1 MSKATL
7 KEKLDKTTQAT
18 SKKKPRG
25 KGFAKGHTLNKDK
38 MNKKMEEK
46 LTQHLLTL
54 ELMEQFKQH
63 PLIWG
68 KYFFDNHFR
77 LESPDFHHIMMEEAK
92 TNKFLAIAAPRGS
105 SKTTIVGFVYPI
117 HQICFKQKRF
127 IVYISNTFKQA
138 TMMLSTI
145 KSEIKENT
153 QIKQAYPI
161 EITKDA
167 EDVAIFR
174 HADGFETMVICL
186 GADQMGNIRGRKFG
200 AYRPDL
206 ILGDDIENDEL
217 VRSPERR
224 LKLQEDFDNAVL
236 PAGDIETQYFVVGT
250 ILHDDSLLAKLMSK
264 NEYHE
269 FEKVFFQGLYR
280 DKETGEQYSLW
291 DKKMTVEWLLDYK
304 KHKPHTFAREIQNNP
319 SASGTEEIDKRDFR
333 YWRIENMNY
342 MLFDNEGN
350 IKAKGE
356 LSTCKAAIACDL
368 AWEDKQE
375 SDYTAIVPVYLT
387 PQSDILVEEFVCKKG
402 VKPDEFEEI
411 LFNMEE
417 RLRAITNSTVPIGFE
432 KAKLEKVMKWFLKQA
447 MRRRNKFLMLK
458 DLNCSKE
465 KIERIVTVLQPRY
478 SQHTIYHK
486 RGMGD
491 LETQLIRIRST
502 AHDDLADALGMAVR
516 LLQFPK
522 QIKKKMMDED
532 DNFMKLRRWNIDK
545 KSGIGKS
552 RIGGFIKNKRFEIPS
567 VTCPV

>member
-7 KEKLDKTTQAT
+7 KEKLDKI
-18 SKKKPRG
+18 KP
-25 KGFAKGHTLNKDK
+25 KGNKPNVKLNA
-38 MNKKMEEK
+38 KMEKK

-54 ELMEQFKQH
+54 ELMEQFRQH

-68 KYFFDNHFR
+68 KYYFENHFR

-145 KSEIKENT
+145 KSEIKENE
-153 QIKQAYPI
+153 QIKAAYPI

-522 QIKKKMMDED
+522 QIKKRAMDED
-532 DNFMKLRRWNIDK
+532 DNFMKLRQWTINK
-545 KSGIGKS
+545 KSGLGKS
-552 RIGGFIKNKRFEIPS
+552 RIGG
-567 VTCPV
+567 

>member
-7 KEKLDKTTQAT
+7 KDKLDKTTT
-18 SKKKPRG
+18 IKKKPRG
-25 KGFAKGHTLNKDK
+25 KGFAKGHTLNKDR

-68 KYFFDNHFR
+68 KYYFENHFR

-145 KSEIKENT
+145 KSEIKENE
-153 QIKQAYPI
+153 QIKAAYPI

-522 QIKKKMMDED
+522 QIKKRAMDED
-532 DNFMKLRRWNIDK
+532 DNFMKLRQWTINK
-545 KSGIGKS
+545 KSGLGKS

>member
-7 KEKLDKTTQAT
+7 KEKLDKI
-18 SKKKPRG
+18 KP
-25 KGFAKGHTLNKDK
+25 KGNKPNVKLNA
-38 MNKKMEEK
+38 KMEKK

-54 ELMEQFKQH
+54 ELMEQFRQH

-68 KYFFDNHFR
+68 KYYFENHFR

-145 KSEIKENT
+145 KSEIKENE
-153 QIKQAYPI
+153 QIKAAYPI

-522 QIKKKMMDED
+522 QIKKRAMDED
-532 DNFMKLRRWNIDK
+532 DNFMKLRQWTINK
-545 KSGIGKS
+545 KSGLGKS

>member
-1 MSKATL
+1 MAKQVA
-7 KEKLDKTTQAT
+7 
-18 SKKKPRG
+18 KKP
-25 KGFAKGHTLNKDK
+25 KVVNKK
-38 MNKKMEEK
+38 MAKKMEEK
-46 LTQHLLTL
+46 LTRHLLTL

-117 HQICFKQKRF
+117 HQICFKLKRF

-145 KSEIKENT
+145 KAEIKENE
-153 QIKQAYPI
+153 QIKAAYPI

-291 DKKMTVEWLLDYK
+291 DKKM
-304 KHKPHTFAREIQNNP
+304 
-319 SASGTEEIDKRDFR
+319 
-333 YWRIENMNY
+333 
-342 MLFDNEGN
+342 
-350 IKAKGE
+350 
-356 LSTCKAAIACDL
+356 
-368 AWEDKQE
+368 
-375 SDYTAIVPVYLT
+375 
-387 PQSDILVEEFVCKKG
+387 
-402 VKPDEFEEI
+402 
-411 LFNMEE
+411 
-417 RLRAITNSTVPIGFE
+417 
-432 KAKLEKVMKWFLKQA
+432 
-447 MRRRNKFLMLK
+447 
-458 DLNCSKE
+458 
-465 KIERIVTVLQPRY
+465 
-478 SQHTIYHK
+478 
-486 RGMGD
+486 
-491 LETQLIRIRST
+491 
-502 AHDDLADALGMAVR
+502 
-516 LLQFPK
+516 
-522 QIKKKMMDED
+522 
-532 DNFMKLRRWNIDK
+532 
-545 KSGIGKS
+545 
-552 RIGGFIKNKRFEIPS
+552 S
-567 VTCPV
+567 V

>member
-1 MSKATL
+1 MAKQVA
-7 KEKLDKTTQAT
+7 
-18 SKKKPRG
+18 KKP
-25 KGFAKGHTLNKDK
+25 KVVNKK
-38 MNKKMEEK
+38 MAKKMEEK

-117 HQICFKQKRF
+117 HQICFKLKRF

-145 KSEIKENT
+145 KSEIKENE
-153 QIKQAYPI
+153 QIKAAYPI

-319 SASGTEEIDKRDFR
+319 SASGTEEIDKKDFR

-342 MLFDNEGN
+342 LLFDNEGN

-356 LSTCKAAIACDL
+356 LASCKASIACDL

-411 LFNMEE
+411 LFSMEE

-522 QIKKKMMDED
+522 QIKKRMIDDD
-532 DNFMKLRRWNIDK
+532 DNFMKLRQWNIDK
-545 KSGIGKS
+545 KLGLGKS
-552 RIGGFIKNKRFEIPS
+552 RIGGFIKGKRFEIPS
-567 VTCPV
+567 ITCPV

>member
-1 MSKATL
+1 MAKQVA
-7 KEKLDKTTQAT
+7 
-18 SKKKPRG
+18 KKP
-25 KGFAKGHTLNKDK
+25 KVV
-38 MNKKMEEK
+38 NKKMANKMEQK

-117 HQICFKQKRF
+117 HQICFKLKRF

-145 KSEIKENT
+145 KSEIKENE
-153 QIKQAYPI
+153 QIKAAYPI

-319 SASGTEEIDKRDFR
+319 SASGTEEIDKKDFR

-342 MLFDNEGN
+342 LLFDNEGN

-356 LSTCKAAIACDL
+356 LASCKASIACDL

-411 LFNMEE
+411 LFSMEE
-417 RLRAITNSTVPIGFE
+417 RLRAITNSVVPIGFE

-522 QIKKKMMDED
+522 QIKKRMIDDD
-532 DNFMKLRRWNIDK
+532 DNFMRLRQWNIDRK
-545 KSGIGKS
+545 KSEVGKS
-552 RIGGFIKNKRFEIPS
+552 KIGRFIKGKRFEIPS
-567 VTCPV
+567 ITCPV

>member
-1 MSKATL
+1 MKKYDLYFRDNA
-7 KEKLDKTTQAT
+7 KILDYQINNSSRYSIKRSFIKDGYLWRKVESIKDGDIVPVIPMKT
-18 SKKKPRG
+18 
-25 KGFAKGHTLNKDK
+25 
-38 MNKKMEEK
+38 
-46 LTQHLLTL
+46 
-54 ELMEQFKQH
+54 
-63 PLIWG
+63 
-68 KYFFDNHFR
+68 DNSVYC
-77 LESPDFHHIMMEEAK
+77 SPF
-92 TNKFLAIAAPRGS
+92 G
-105 SKTTIVGFVYPI
+105 
-117 HQICFKQKRF
+117 
-127 IVYISNTFKQA
+127 
-138 TMMLSTI
+138 LSH
-145 KSEIKENT
+145 N
-153 QIKQAYPI
+153 
-161 EITKDA
+161 
-167 EDVAIFR
+167 
-174 HADGFETMVICL
+174 C
-186 GADQMGNIRGRKFG
+186 
-200 AYRPDL
+200 
-206 ILGDDIENDEL
+206 DDIENDEL

-224 LKLQEDFDNAVL
+224 LKLLEDFDNAVL

-522 QIKKKMMDED
+522 QIKKRMMDED
-532 DNFMKLRRWNIDK
+532 DNFMKLRQWNIDK
-545 KSGIGKS
+545 KSGLGKS